1 MNQRLHRLCNASSPK
16 REDGFLRYLR
26 PGALAQIRNSRISA
40 RSQTPSSQNLIFSSS
55 AATTSQTEMAMMMM
69 MNTESFPCF
78 ELMIGGPKYPQ
89 RKKLFA
95 SKSAAMAVA
104 MFSSLSSA
112 GQVSDSSSDLVLAH

>member
-1 MNQRLHRLCNASSPK
+1 MNQRLHRLCNGSSPK

-40 RSQTPSSQNLIFSSS
+40 RSQTPSLQNLIFSS
-55 AATTSQTEMAMMMM
+55 AATASQTDMAMMM

-78 ELMIGGPKYPQ
+78 ELGIRGPKYPQ

-95 SKSAAMAVA
+95 SKSAAAAA
-104 MFSSLSSA
+104 MFSFSSSA
-112 GQVSDSSSDLVLAH
+112 AGHILDSSTDLVLAH